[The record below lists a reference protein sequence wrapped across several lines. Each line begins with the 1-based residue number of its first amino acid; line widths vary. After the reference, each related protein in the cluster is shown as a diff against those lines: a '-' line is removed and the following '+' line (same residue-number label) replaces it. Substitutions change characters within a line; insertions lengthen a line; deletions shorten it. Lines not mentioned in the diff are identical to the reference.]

1 MIRRSR
7 IRPVATLLMATGLI
21 TVLVAAGS
29 SQAGASSTSAAAT
42 ASVSNSF
49 PITPQTVAF
58 HDAMRKLWEDHV
70 TWTRL
75 AIVSAVGGT
84 DGATLPDTSVTVARL
99 QRNQDDIGA
108 AIVPYY
114 GQAAGD
120 QLAAL
125 LHEHISGAVT
135 LLLAAKAGDAAAVD
149 EAKTAWYANGQQI
162 ADFLSA
168 ANPKYWPQDT
178 MREQMQTHLDQT
190 LQEAVDQIQ
199 HNVDKEAGDYDA
211 AHEHILMMADLLSA
225 GIIQQFRSQFG
236 A

>member
-1 MIRRSR
+1 MIRGSR
-7 IRPVATLLMATGLI
+7 IRPVVTLLTATGLV
-21 TVLVAAGS
+21 TVLVAAVS

-42 ASVSNSF
+42 ASTSNFS
-49 PITPQTVAF
+49 PVTPQAVAF

-84 DGATLPDTSVTVARL
+84 DGAALPDTGVTVDRL
-99 QRNQDDIGA
+99 QRNQDEIGA
-108 AIVPYY
+108 AIVPYF

-135 LLLAAKAGDAAAVD
+135 LLLAAKAGDTAAVD

-199 HNVDKEAGDYDA
+199 HNVDKEVGDYDA
-211 AHEHILMMADLLSA
+211 AHEHILMMADLLST
-225 GIIQQFRSQFG
+225 GIIQQFRGQFG
-236 A
+236 G